1 MLITKQ
7 SWVRILLFNLFIVA
21 FLGFL
26 MRYKI
31 SFEFPLLNQK
41 NVQHAHSHFAFG
53 GWVTQTL
60 FFLLVNYLNKNKT
73 GINFFKRYN
82 KLLLL
87 NLICAYG
94 MLISFV
100 IYGYNF
106 ISIIFSTSSIFVSF
120 FFTMYYFRDLK
131 TLNTNEIVSNWFK
144 AALVYNVISSFGT
157 FYLAYMMA
165 SKNFNQDLYLSS
177 IYYYLHFQYNGWFT
191 LACLGLFFDY
201 LKIPS
206 SIFLKLFQKITIWTC
221 IPIYVLSL
229 LWLKISIGIYAISIV
244 AILIQTVFWFLFL
257 FKTKKRI
264 SLKNHLLNLILKF
277 ILLSMSIKLILQSLS
292 TIPALSKF
300 AFGTRPVIIAYL
312 HLVLLAIISLSL
324 LFLLAN
330 EFLIN
335 NQKKIK
341 TSLVIFV
348 SGVLL
353 NEILLATQGFVSIK
367 YISIPF
373 INEYLLTAAII
384 LVAGAFLLYFFSKK
398 SIAYD

>member
-1 MLITKQ
+1 MLVTKQ
-7 SWVRILLFNLFIVA
+7 AWIKFSLFNLFIVA

-41 NVQHAHSHFAFG
+41 NVQHAHSHFAFA

-60 FFLLVNYLNKNKT
+60 FLLLVNYLAKNNIE
-73 GINFFKRYN
+73 INVFKRYN

-94 MLISFV
+94 MLVSFV
-100 IYGYNF
+100 ISGYNSISIFFSTASIF
-106 ISIIFSTSSIFVSF
+106 ISFIFTICF
-120 FFTMYYFRDLK
+120 FKDLK
-131 TLNTNEIVSNWFK
+131 HIGSDKIVTNWFK
-144 AALVYNVISSFGT
+144 GALIYNVISSIGT

-201 LKIPS
+201 FKIQDTTFS
-206 SIFLKLFQKITIWTC
+206 ALFQKVTIWTC
-221 IPIYVLSL
+221 IPVYVLSL
-229 LWLKISIGIYAISIV
+229 LWLKIPIGIYIISIA
-244 AILIQTVFWFLFL
+244 AILLQTIFWFLFL
-257 FKTKKRI
+257 FKNKKTI
-264 SLKNHLLNLILKF
+264 HLKNHFLNHILKF
-277 ILLSMSIKLILQSLS
+277 ILLSMGIKLVLQLLS
-292 TIPALSKF
+292 SIPALSKF

-324 LFLLAN
+324 LFLLAK
-330 EFLIN
+330 EFLIY
-335 NQKKIK
+335 NQRKIK
-341 TSLVIFV
+341 TCLIIFT

-353 NEILLATQGFVSIK
+353 NEILLAIQGFTSVK

-373 INEYLLTAAII
+373 INEFLLAVAII
-384 LVAGAFLLYFFSKK
+384 LAAGAFLVYFFSKK
-398 SIAYD
+398 RINYD

>member
-73 GINFFKRYN
+73 EINFFKRYN

-87 NLICAYG
+87 NLICSYG

-106 ISIIFSTSSIFVSF
+106 ISIIFSTSSIIISF
-120 FFTMYYFRDLK
+120 FFAMYYFKDLK
-131 TLNTNEIVSNWFK
+131 VLSTNKIVSNWFK

-201 LKIPS
+201 FKIPNS
-206 SIFLKLFQKITIWTC
+206 MFLKLFQKITIWTC
-221 IPIYVLSL
+221 IPAYALSI
-229 LWLKISIGIYAISIV
+229 LWLKIPIEIYAISIA

-257 FKTKKRI
+257 FKTKKSI

-335 NQKKIK
+335 NKKKIK
-341 TSLVIFV
+341 TSLIIFV
-348 SGVLL
+348 LGVLL
-353 NEILLATQGFVSIK
+353 NEILLATQGFASIK

-373 INEYLLTAAII
+373 INEYLLTASVF
-384 LVAGAFLLYFFSKK
+384 LVIGAFLLYFFSKK
-398 SIAYD
+398 SVTYD